1 MSDTEDDR
9 TRDGNEYRKRAEEKL
24 NERLEQFEKRL
35 NTPDGESAAVA
46 DSLAA
51 ERNASGFNRFIGLSV
66 NKTEPKNKRFN
77 TIKHYGN
84 LFKRLTPHI
93 HDGHRQRLRDSIK
106 DDKKLSGF
114 GDIRLL
120 EVLLSFFIPQKD
132 TNVTAHALINR
143 FGSILGVLR
152 ASEDELAGFPAI
164 TVSAAT
170 ALPMLASL
178 CLCNGGEGI
187 KITSPSAA
195 ADYFGAVYRSCD
207 CDCMFVAYLDKRFEL
222 ITVERMSCGDK
233 LPVRAIADSAHN
245 TGTSYVLIVRRDKSI
260 FPAEFDLAE
269 RVFELSSTLDMGGVK
284 LLDFMMFTDYG
295 YYTLGDPPKGGDW
308 YVKYM
313 FVPLLQKTLPT
324 MPTDI
329 SSSSRNSKNNP
340 HILQDLSEFLGNAA
354 GSNNKQT
361 IDKK

>member
-1 MSDTEDDR
+1 MSDNEDER
-9 TRDGNEYRKRAEEKL
+9 SRGGNEYRKRAEEKL
-24 NERLEQFEKRL
+24 EERLKQFEKRL
-35 NTPDGESAAVA
+35 NTPDSESAAVA
-46 DSLAA
+46 DNLADGSA
-51 ERNASGFNRFIGLSV
+51 VLEFDRFIGLSV
-66 NKTEPKNKRFN
+66 NKIEPKNKRSN
-77 TIKHYGN
+77 TITHYGN
-84 LFKRLTPHI
+84 IFKRLPPHV

-178 CLCNGGEGI
+178 CLLGGGDGI

-207 CDCMFVAYLDKRFEL
+207 SDCMFVAYLDKRFEL
-222 ITVERMSCGDK
+222 ITVERMDCGDK

-245 TGTSYVLIVRRDKSI
+245 MGTRYVLIVRRDKSI

-295 YYTLGDPPKGGDW
+295 YYTLGDPPKGGEW
-308 YVKYM
+308 YAKYM

-324 MPTDI
+324 MPADV
-329 SSSSRNSKNNP
+329 SSGTHNNKNNP
-340 HILQDLSEFLGNAA
+340 HILQGLGEFLGNAA
-354 GSNNKQT
+354 DSNNKQT